1 MSEKLTTSYQEDL
14 VERLKDTGYALG
26 YLNACLE
33 DGDEGVFLL
42 GLRHVAEAHG
52 GIRGLSKKAKL
63 NREHLFRMLSK
74 HGNPRLS
81 NLRSLVSTFGW
92 KIALAE
98 KNRPHLKKAA

>member
-1 MSEKLTTSYQEDL
+1 MKGKLTTSHHEDL
-14 VERLKDTGYALG
+14 IKRLKNHKYALG

-74 HGNPRLS
+74 QGNPRLS
-81 NLRSLVSTFGW
+81 NLQSLVSVFGW
-92 KIALAE
+92 KISLAE
-98 KNRPHLKKAA
+98 KSGKHFRTAA